1 MSFTSAKEAFEQ
13 GGVIAYPTEGVFGLG
28 CDPSNEQAIA
38 KLISVKSR
46 SVEKGLILLAGDY
59 QQLKPYINE
68 SLLPEDKK
76 QHMLDTWPNGTTF
89 VVPANKSLSAF
100 LTGKFATIAVRITDQ
115 PDVTALCQQT
125 QKPIVSTSANI
136 SGEPSAA
143 TWQTLSAEIVDKI
156 DFIIK
161 GNTLGYTKASTI
173 VDAITG
179 TVFRA

>member
-1 MSFTSAKEAFEQ
+1 MAFTSAKDAFEQ

-28 CDPSNEQAIA
+28 CDPTNEQAIER
-38 KLISVKSR
+38 LISVKSR

-59 QQLKPYINE
+59 EQLKPFINE
-68 SLLPEDKK
+68 ALLPAEKK
-76 QHMLDTWPNGTTF
+76 QRMLDTWPNGTTF
-89 VVPANKSLSAF
+89 VVPANKTLPVF
-100 LTGKFATIAVRITDQ
+100 LTGKFATIAVRVTNQ
-115 PDVTALCQQT
+115 PDVVALCAAT
-125 QKPIVSTSANI
+125 TKPIVSTSANI
-136 SGEPSAA
+136 SGQESAI
-143 TWQTLSAEIVDKI
+143 TWQGLSADIVDKI